1 MKRAP
6 LTRRTPL
13 RPSTPLQ
20 RRTRLRPGRTDPAWR
35 KIRRDVLSR
44 AQGRCEAGIQGVCTI
59 RAEQTHH
66 LRLRSQGGAD
76 DGGNLLAVCGACHG
90 HIHRNVAW
98 AVEHGFIW
106 QRRAA

>member
-1 MKRAP
+1 VEGEAVKRSP

-13 RPSTPLQ
+13 RSHS
-20 RRTRLRPGRTDPAWR
+20 RLRPGRPDPAWR

-44 AQGRCEAGIQGVCTI
+44 ADHRCEADLDGVCTI
-59 RAEQTHH
+59 RAEQAHH

-76 DGGNLLAVCGACHG
+76 DAGNLLAVCAPCHG
-90 HIHRNVAW
+90 YIHRNVAW
-98 AVEHGFIW
+98 AVERGFIW